1 MRASERQ
8 NEALEQPSRFLVF
21 LVYLAMALVVI
32 VPIAI
37 VVMLHVT
44 DPEADEKALLRD
56 LHARSVALD
65 YAESNTFDLFTAFKP
80 HLSDSSALTSK
91 TQLQRTY
98 NLFHRQVRV
107 YPADDHPV
115 KRYQWH
121 GGIDVPLIVRLEP
134 DNRRETLINDPE
146 HLVWVRVSRDEGSA
160 LEGRRITLA
169 EDSRL
174 IMEHSR

>member
-1 MRASERQ
+1 MTASEKR
-8 NEALEQPSRFLVF
+8 NEALEQPSRVLVF

-37 VVMLHVT
+37 VTMLYVT
-44 DPEADEKALLRD
+44 DPEADEKALLRE
-56 LHARSVALD
+56 LHARSVALN
-65 YAESNTFDLFTAFKP
+65 YAESNTFDLFTALKP

-91 TQLQRTY
+91 PQLQRTY

-115 KRYQWH
+115 KRNRWFGV

-134 DNRRETLINDPE
+134 DNRHETLINDPE
-146 HLVWVRVSRDEGSA
+146 HLV
-160 LEGRRITLA
+160 
-169 EDSRL
+169 
-174 IMEHSR
+174 